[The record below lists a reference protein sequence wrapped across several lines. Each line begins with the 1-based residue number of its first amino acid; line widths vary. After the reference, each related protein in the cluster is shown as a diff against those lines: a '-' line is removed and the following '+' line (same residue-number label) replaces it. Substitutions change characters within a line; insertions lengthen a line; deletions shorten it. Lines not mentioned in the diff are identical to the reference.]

1 VSHIFLPDSTVTSTD
16 YPDRSLVQQAR
27 PLVAESRRLCV
38 RHVSH
43 DALTPDQRE
52 AAIRLAGDLVVRH
65 MHMAQEDSANYFL
78 HRGNGDRA
86 RLSMEAL
93 ERGRSCG
100 GSGNG
105 E

>member
-1 VSHIFLPDSTVTSTD
+1 MTSSFASAVTTDGFPSDYSVPSVSVRLDSE
-16 YPDRSLVQQAR
+16 QATG
-27 PLVAESRRLCV
+27 E
-38 RHVSH
+38 VSPVLR
-43 DALTPDQRE
+43 DALTPEARE
-52 AAIRLAGDLVVRH
+52 AAISLAGDLVVRH